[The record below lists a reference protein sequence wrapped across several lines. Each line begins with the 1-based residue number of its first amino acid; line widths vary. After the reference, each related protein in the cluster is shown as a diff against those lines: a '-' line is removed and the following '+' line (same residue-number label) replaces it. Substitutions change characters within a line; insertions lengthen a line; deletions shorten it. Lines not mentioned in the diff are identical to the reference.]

1 MADAPSGT
9 VTLLFTDIE
18 GSTKLLQRSGELY
31 AELLADHRR
40 MLRAAFDSHDG
51 YEVDTEGDAF
61 FVVFRS
67 ANDAAAAAVAAQK
80 ALAGHSWPDGNEVR
94 VRMGLHTGEP
104 RLVDR
109 AYVGLDVHR
118 AARVMGAG
126 HGGQILLSHSTR
138 NQVGDDW
145 PLLDLGEH
153 RLKDLLQPERL
164 FQLVVEGLPSEFPAL
179 KTLGNQ
185 PTNLPAQPNPMIGR
199 EKELADILQLLRT
212 DDVRLLTLTGP
223 GGAGKTRLAL
233 QIGAE
238 LLDEFRSGV
247 FFVSLA
253 PIADEDLLVPT
264 IAQALAIR
272 EISGEDLA
280 VTLSAYLSDKQ
291 MLLVL
296 DNLEHIVGAAPAIA
310 ELLISAP
317 EIRILATSRERLR
330 LRAELVYEVP
340 PLMLPDA
347 GQEDLETLHGTDA
360 IALFLE
366 RAEAVAPNFVL
377 TQENAPSVVAICRRL
392 EGLPLALELAAARIA
407 VLSPLALLNRLS
419 GRLAVLTGGARDT
432 DERHQTLRNTIE
444 WSYEL
449 LQASDQLLFRR
460 LAVFVDGCRL
470 DATEAV
476 CNSEHRDV
484 MALDGLQSLVDKSL
498 VRNRPDPDGESR
510 FWMLETIRE
519 YASERLAESG
529 EAEKIGRRHAKYFLE
544 LAEQAEPG
552 LWAAQTDV
560 WLPRLDPE
568 ETNFRAALSWAI
580 ARGDAELAVRLAGS
594 LFPFWEIRARQ
605 GEARVWLS
613 RALALDGAVPP
624 SCRAKALVAAG
635 RATAWHGDMRRAIAL
650 LEEAV
655 ELSQQLGDL
664 EGVGRCLGFIGHSLL
679 FTGDTERAA
688 AVLDEAVALAR
699 NTGNPH
705 GVARAIYNS
714 AFVAV
719 EQGDFDRACELFG
732 EAAQISRSEGTTLQ
746 EAMCLA
752 HLGYACAL
760 AGEYERAAD
769 LLDEGAA
776 LFTELGETT
785 WTQVAFRYQ
794 GLLALLDGRINEAE
808 SLLRTSLMEGRE
820 QAPQWEVAYWTE
832 ELAAVATAKGEILRA
847 AKLWGATDALFE
859 KLGLAILEENR
870 QVRERFRDEARE
882 SPDSD
887 SRKEAWEQGRAMTL
901 DQAVAYALTGETVGA
916 SPGRRDPR
924 ADRRAQLSTGR
935 FDRRARE

>member
-31 AELLADHRR
+31 GELLADHRR

-51 YEVDTEGDAF
+51 YEVDIQGDAF

-67 ANDAAAAAVAAQK
+67 AKDAAAAAAAAQRS
-80 ALAGHSWPDGNEVR
+80 LAEHSWPDGHEVR

-104 RLVDR
+104 RLIDR

-126 HGGQILLSHSTR
+126 HGGQVLLSQSTR
-138 NQVGDDW
+138 NQFGDDW

-153 RLKDLLQPERL
+153 RLKDLLQPEHL
-164 FQLVVEGLPSEFPAL
+164 FQLLIEGVPSAFPAL
-179 KTLGNQ
+179 KTLGNR
-185 PTNLPAQPNPMIGR
+185 PTNLPTQPNPMIGR
-199 EKELADILQLLRT
+199 DHELREILQLLRT
-212 DDVRLLTLTGP
+212 EDVRLLTLSGS

-264 IAQALAIR
+264 IAQALSIR
-272 EISGEDLA
+272 EIAGEGLA
-280 VTLSAYLSDKQ
+280 ATLSAYLSDKQ

-296 DNLEHIVGAAPAIA
+296 DNFEHIVGAAPAIA
-310 ELLISAP
+310 KLLEAAP
-317 EIRILATSRERLR
+317 ELRSLVTSRERLR
-330 LRAELVYEVP
+330 LSAEHVYEVP

-347 GQEDLETLHGTDA
+347 AQEDLGTLLETDA
-360 IALFLE
+360 IALFLA
-366 RAEAVAPNFVL
+366 RAEAVTPNFVL
-377 TQENAPSVVAICRRL
+377 TQENAASVVAICRRL

-407 VLSPLALLNRLS
+407 VLSPSALLSRLS
-419 GRLAVLTGGARDT
+419 GRLAMLTGGARDA
-432 DERHQTLRNTIE
+432 DVRHQTLQNTIE
-444 WSYEL
+444 WSYDL
-449 LQASDQLLFRR
+449 LEGSDQLLFRR

-476 CNSEHRDV
+476 CNSAPGDV
-484 MALDGLQSLVDKSL
+484 TALDGLQSLVDKSL
-498 VRNRPDPDGESR
+498 VRNRPDSDGESR

-519 YASERLAESG
+519 YASERLAQSG
-529 EAEKIGRRHAKYFLE
+529 EAEMLARRHAEHFLE
-544 LAEQAEPG
+544 LAEQAEPD
-552 LWAAQTDV
+552 LWAQQIDV

-568 ETNFRAALSWAI
+568 EANFRAALGWAI
-580 ARGDAELAVRLAGS
+580 AQDEAEVAVRLAGS
-594 LFPFWEIRARQ
+594 LYPFWEIRARQ
-605 GEARVWLS
+605 GEARAWLT
-613 RALALDGAVPP
+613 RALAIGGVVPP

-635 RATAWHGDMRRAIAL
+635 RATAWHGDMGAAIAL
-650 LEEAV
+650 LEEAA

-664 EGVGRCLGFIGHSLL
+664 EGVGRCLGFIGHALL
-679 FTGDTERAA
+679 FTGTADQAA
-688 AVLDEAVALAR
+688 AVLDRAVDLAR
-699 NTGNPH
+699 HVGEPR

-714 AFVAV
+714 AFVAI

-732 EAAQISRSEGTTLQ
+732 EAAEIGRSEGTKLH
-746 EAMCLA
+746 EAMCLV
-752 HLGYACAL
+752 HLGYTCAL
-760 AGEYERAAD
+760 AGHYKRAAA
-769 LLDEGAA
+769 LLDEGTAV
-776 LFTELGETT
+776 FTELGETT

-794 GLLALLDGRINEAE
+794 GLLALLDGRVDEAE
-808 SLLRTSLMEGRE
+808 LLLGASLMKGRE
-820 QAPQWEVAYWTE
+820 QAPQWEVAYWIE
-832 ELAAVATAKGEILRA
+832 ELAAVAAAKGEALRA

-870 QVRERFRDEARE
+870 QVRERFRGKVQE
-882 SPDSD
+882 SADSD
-887 SRKEAWEQGRAMTL
+887 SRAEAWAQGHAMTL
-901 DQAVAYALTGETVGA
+901 DQAVAYALPPRSLPRVRMTSA
-916 SPGRRDPR
+916 HSPR
-924 ADRRAQLSTGR
+924 
-935 FDRRARE
+935 

>member
-31 AELLADHRR
+31 AELLADQRS
-40 MLRAAFDSHDG
+40 MLRAAFDLHDG

-67 ANDAAAAAVAAQK
+67 AKDAASAAAAAQR
-80 ALAGHSWPDGNEVR
+80 ALAEHSWPDGNEVR

-126 HGGQILLSHSTR
+126 HGGQVLLSQSTR
-138 NQVGDDW
+138 NQFGDDW

-153 RLKDLLQPERL
+153 RLKDLLQPEHL
-164 FQLVVEGLPSEFPAL
+164 FQLVIEGLPSAFPAL
-179 KTLGNQ
+179 KTLGNR

-199 EKELADILQLLRT
+199 EKELREISQLLRT
-212 DDVRLLTLTGP
+212 DDVHLLTLTGH
-223 GGAGKTRLAL
+223 GGTGKTRLAL

-253 PIADEDLLVPT
+253 PIAHEDLLVPT

-280 VTLSAYLSDKQ
+280 ATLSAYLSDKQ

-296 DNLEHIVGAAPAIA
+296 DNFEHIVGAATTIA
-310 ELLISAP
+310 KLQEAAP
-317 EIRILATSRERLR
+317 ELRSLVTSRERLR
-330 LRAELVYEVP
+330 LSAEHVYEVP

-347 GQEDLETLHGTDA
+347 AQEDLDTLLKTDA
-360 IALFLE
+360 IALFLA
-366 RAEAVAPNFVL
+366 RAETVTPNFVL
-377 TQENAPSVVAICRRL
+377 TQENAASVVAICRRL
-392 EGLPLALELAAARIA
+392 DGLPLALELAAARIA
-407 VLSPLALLNRLS
+407 VLSPSALLSRLS
-419 GRLAVLTGGARDT
+419 GRLAVLTGGPRDT
-432 DERHQTLRNTIE
+432 DERHQTLQNTIK
-444 WSYEL
+444 WSYDL
-449 LQASDQLLFRR
+449 LEESDQLLFRR

-476 CNSEHRDV
+476 CNCETGDV
-484 MALDGLQSLVDKSL
+484 AGLDGLQSLVDKSL
-498 VRNRPDPDGESR
+498 VRNRPDSDGESR

-519 YASERLAESG
+519 YASERLAKSG
-529 EAEKIGRRHAKYFLE
+529 EAEMIARRHAEHFLE
-544 LAEQAEPG
+544 LADQAEPD
-552 LWAAQTDV
+552 LWAQQTEV

-568 ETNFRAALSWAI
+568 EANFRAALGWAI
-580 ARGDAELAVRLAGS
+580 AHEEAEVAVRLAGS
-594 LFPFWEIRARQ
+594 LYPFWEIRARQ
-605 GEARVWLS
+605 AEARAWLS

-635 RATAWHGDMRRAIAL
+635 RATAWHGDMEAAIAL
-650 LEEAV
+650 LEEAA

-664 EGVGRCLGFIGHSLL
+664 EGVGRCLGFIAHGLL
-679 FTGDTERAA
+679 FTGNAERAA
-688 AVLDEAVALAR
+688 AVLDEALDLAR
-699 NTGNPH
+699 NTGEPH
-705 GVARAIYNS
+705 SVARAIYNS
-714 AFVAV
+714 AFLAI

-732 EAAQISRSEGTTLQ
+732 NSAHAVRSEGMKVH
-746 EAMCLA
+746 EAMCVV
-752 HLGYACAL
+752 HLGYTSAL
-760 AGEYERAAD
+760 AGDYERAAG
-769 LLDEGAA
+769 LLDEGVAQ
-776 LFTELGETT
+776 FTELGETT
-785 WTQVAFRYQ
+785 WTQLAFRYQ
-794 GLLALLDGRINEAE
+794 GLLALLDGRIDEAE
-808 SLLRTSLMEGRE
+808 RLLRTSLMKGRE
-820 QAPQWEVAYWTE
+820 QAPQWQVAYWIE
-832 ELAAVATAKGEILRA
+832 ELAAVAAAKGEALQA

-870 QVRERFRDEARE
+870 QVRQRFRDEVQE
-882 SPDSD
+882 SSDSD
-887 SRKEAWEQGRAMTL
+887 SRAEAWAQGHAMTL
-901 DQAVAYALTGETVGA
+901 EQAVAYALTGEALAV
-916 SPGRRDPR
+916 
-924 ADRRAQLSTGR
+924 
-935 FDRRARE
+935 